1 MGSTYSIPY
10 DYALMPQASE
20 VNGPTLGTLHPSA
33 LTHTHACSPIL
44 CTTPTSLSLSLSLSP
59 RYVQLIAEHRMTGGI
74 RRQIGA
80 FLEGFREIVTPEL
93 ISIFNENELELLISG
108 MPNIDLA
115 DLKANTEYHGCALR
129 DPIVQVRSLYSSY
142 QSCAATYVH

>member
-1 MGSTYSIPY
+1 
-10 DYALMPQASE
+10 
-20 VNGPTLGTLHPSA
+20 
-33 LTHTHACSPIL
+33 
-44 CTTPTSLSLSLSLSP
+44 
-59 RYVQLIAEHRMTGGI
+59 MTGGI

-129 DPIVQVRSLYSSY
+129 DPIVQVRAFCHSHISVD
-142 QSCAATYVH
+142 TYIHIYTTYECFHGLISPIRDT